1 MTFSVPFRVSGA
13 LSRAVAAAIVGGAL
27 AGPAHA
33 AYHLTAFDG
42 TAGFDEIMAAD
53 YDAARASLERPSVD
67 LDRYARHANLCV
79 SRLMTGEIDAA
90 LGSCQRAVDV
100 APADFAYSLGPTFH
114 RKRLAV
120 LTDLYSNRGVVKAM
134 SGDLY
139 GARADFER
147 ALRLDGDNANAQR
160 NLDHLAAREVA
171 RSD

>member
-1 MTFSVPFRVSGA
+1 MTTPLPSRF
-13 LSRAVAAAIVGGAL
+13 SRALCRTVAAALVGGAL

-42 TAGFDEIMAAD
+42 TVGFDEIMAAD
-53 YDAARASLERPSVD
+53 YEGARAALERPSVD

-90 LGSCQRAVDV
+90 LGSCQRALDA
-100 APADFAYSLGPTFH
+100 APAEFAYSLGPTFH

-134 SGDLY
+134 SGDSY

-147 ALRLDGDNANAQR
+147 ALSLDGDNANARR
-160 NLDHLAAREVA
+160 NLEHLAAREVA
-171 RSD
+171 RRD